1 MTVKTDMGK
10 TYDIAENL
18 VRMSKKLK
26 YGDLSAKDKVIE
38 YAGKL
43 ISEEYGA
50 TSIYMQKLGMIV
62 FTARDM
68 AGLSFDES
76 LNLSKD
82 RFVFE
87 EGVKRLTL
95 LLEQVRDNIGSPK
108 VCEGEFVVVQARDSN
123 SLTRITS
130 YIKAKGYSVSVIKD
144 TDDWKEK
151 LDELLP

>member
-1 MTVKTDMGK
+1 MGK